1 MKILRVISSM
11 NPSAGGPCQGI
22 RNAVPF
28 QKKLG
33 VLNEVVCF
41 DETSTLYPVEDDFV
55 IYKLGKGITAYQ
67 YHPVLLSWLKDNIFN
82 YDFVIVHGL
91 WQYPNLAVYRAVKH
105 LKKKSPKVPKV
116 IIMPHGM
123 LDPYFQKAPERKLK
137 AIRNELMW
145 RLTEKKCLN
154 AAEAVFF
161 TCEEERRLAATT
173 FKNYKPRKTI
183 NVGYGINPPPMF
195 DELFKTAFAI
205 KCPLLK
211 GKEYWLFLSRI
222 HPKKGID
229 LLIEAYNQLI
239 AENHYLPELVIA
251 GPTDS
256 EYAQQ
261 MVKMAGNN
269 NHIHFSGM
277 LLGDAKW
284 GAFYGCELYV
294 LPSHQENFGIAI
306 VEAMACKKPVVIT
319 KNINIWW
326 EIEAGNGGW
335 VLDQLN
341 KESIYNTL
349 LAISQRKDA
358 GVIQKGENAFGTYK
372 NKFDVEECSNVFLT
386 TLKSL

>member
-1 MKILRVISSM
+1 M

-22 RNAVPF
+22 RNAIPF
-28 QKKLG
+28 QKKMG
-33 VLNEVVCF
+33 ILNEVVCF
-41 DETSTLYPVEDDFV
+41 DDTSSLYPVEDDFI
-55 IYKLGKGITAYQ
+55 IYKLGKGKTAYQ
-67 YHPVLLSWLKDNIFN
+67 YHTVLLRWLKDNIFN

-105 LKKKSPKVPKV
+105 LKKKSAKVPKV

-183 NVGYGINPPPMF
+183 NVGYGINAPPVF
-195 DELFKTAFAI
+195 DELFKTAFEI

-229 LLIEAYNQLI
+229 LLIEAYNELI
-239 AENHYLPELVIA
+239 SENHSLPDIVIA

-261 MVKMAGNN
+261 MVKLAGNN

-277 LLGDAKW
+277 LIGDAKW

-319 KNINIWW
+319 KNINIWR

-335 VLDQLN
+335 ILQELNIDSIKKQLIN
-341 KESIYNTL
+341 IAC
-349 LAISQRKDA
+349 LADTALEI
-358 GVIQKGENAFGTYK
+358 KGQLAFETYQ
-372 NKFDVEECSNVFLT
+372 NKFDVEACASVFVA
-386 TLKSL
+386 TLKNL

>member
-1 MKILRVISSM
+1 
-11 NPSAGGPCQGI
+11 
-22 RNAVPF
+22 
-28 QKKLG
+28 
-33 VLNEVVCF
+33 
-41 DETSTLYPVEDDFV
+41 
-55 IYKLGKGITAYQ
+55 
-67 YHPVLLSWLKDNIFN
+67 
-82 YDFVIVHGL
+82 
-91 WQYPNLAVYRAVKH
+91 
-105 LKKKSPKVPKV
+105 
-116 IIMPHGM
+116 MPHGM

-183 NVGYGINPPPMF
+183 NVGYGINAPPVF
-195 DELFKTAFAI
+195 DELFKTAFEI

-229 LLIEAYNQLI
+229 LLIEAYNELI
-239 AENHYLPELVIA
+239 SENHSLPDIVIA

-261 MVKMAGNN
+261 MVKLAGNN

-277 LLGDAKW
+277 LIGDAKW

-319 KNINIWW
+319 KNINIWR

-335 VLDQLN
+335 ILQELNIDSIKKQLIN
-341 KESIYNTL
+341 IAC
-349 LAISQRKDA
+349 LADTALEI
-358 GVIQKGENAFGTYK
+358 KGQLAFETYQ
-372 NKFDVEECSNVFLT
+372 NKFDVEACASVFVA
-386 TLKSL
+386 TLKNL